1 VHAHVRINWRQI
13 WKINRGKQDHFAFLL
28 ICPKIFRMT
37 FWDGGSTQLLLLW
50 LPTVAARGVWR
61 AQRKRLSVSNLING
75 GSIDCN
81 KRGFEELYFST
92 LTQNERQEITRVS
105 WISIWL
111 TYRRKMFSLFLSL
124 KFWILPPY
132 LKRMSFWMTPFFFYQ
147 YNDTQLSCVFKKKNV
162 VLDKVWVNY

>member
-1 VHAHVRINWRQI
+1 
-13 WKINRGKQDHFAFLL
+13 
-28 ICPKIFRMT
+28 M
-37 FWDGGSTQLLLLW
+37 QLLLLW

-61 AQRKRLSVSNLING
+61 AQWKRLSVSDLIKG

-111 TYRRKMFSLFLSL
+111 TYRRKMFSLSFWAWNSEYSLHTWKECRFGWLLSSSINTMIRSSPACSR
-124 KFWILPPY
+124 K
-132 LKRMSFWMTPFFFYQ
+132 KMSFWTKFGL
-147 YNDTQLSCVFKKKNV
+147 NIRNI
-162 VLDKVWVNY
+162 NHE